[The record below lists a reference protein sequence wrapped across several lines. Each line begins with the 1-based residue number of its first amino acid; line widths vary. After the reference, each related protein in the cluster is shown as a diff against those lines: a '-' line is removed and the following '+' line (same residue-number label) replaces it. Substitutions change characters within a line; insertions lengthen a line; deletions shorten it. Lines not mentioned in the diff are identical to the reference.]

1 MKHKSVLCERWLWCV
16 ITITTSAQRNC
27 RAWQNK
33 SIVNPILLNQSKNN
47 CVYVLHEDGTKWT
60 KWNILQNFQGQKYV
74 DTWTLCPCNFLSSKP
89 WALISHYDT
98 PLFWEGFAQ
107 DFGTWLQGLAP
118 SHPPACYQGQ
128 ILMIVW
134 HTVGVPNHPKGVISN
149 QNRGKHFFMDLAL
162 CSGVL
167 QERTLPKLLPQN

>member
-74 DTWTLCPCNFLSSKP
+74 DTWTLCPCHFLSSKS

-98 PLFWEGFAQ
+98 LLFWEGFAQ

-118 SHPPACYQGQ
+118 SPVLPGSNTDDGLAYSWCSRSSQRCYFKPKQGKAFLYGPGFVQWGLTGKDPP
-128 ILMIVW
+128 
-134 HTVGVPNHPKGVISN
+134 HTV
-149 QNRGKHFFMDLAL
+149 A
-162 CSGVL
+162 
-167 QERTLPKLLPQN
+167 T